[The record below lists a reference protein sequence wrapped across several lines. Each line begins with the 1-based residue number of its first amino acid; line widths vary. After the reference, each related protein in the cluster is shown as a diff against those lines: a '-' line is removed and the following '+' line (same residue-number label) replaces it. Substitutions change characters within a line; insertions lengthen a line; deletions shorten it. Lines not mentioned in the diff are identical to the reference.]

1 MNRIVINKKNNSS
14 LRMREIFRTL
24 RTNIEFTG
32 IENRVI
38 AVTSCVPGDGKST
51 VSYQL
56 ACAFAES
63 GKKVLLIDAD
73 LRKSVMVSRLKLQ
86 GQQKGLSH
94 FLSGQAEIGD
104 VLYATSEKNLYMMPS
119 GVFPV
124 NPTELLGNDRFRK
137 LLKAVKDSFQ
147 YVIVD
152 TPPLGSVIDAAVAA
166 QQCDGVILVLSANE
180 TSRNLARNV
189 VDQLQAAKVKILG
202 VVLNKL
208 NAKLNGQYGK
218 YYGAYY
224 GHYSSEEK
232 KANSSGGED
241 RSQAKA

>member
-1 MNRIVINKKNNSS
+1 MNKITINSQKRSS
-14 LRMREIFRTL
+14 LRQKEIYRTL

-32 IENRVI
+32 VENRVI
-38 AVTSCVPGDGKST
+38 AVTSCMPNDGKST
-51 VSYQL
+51 VSYNL

-63 GKKVLLIDAD
+63 GKTTLLIDAD
-73 LRKSVMVSRLKLQ
+73 LRKSVMVNRLKME

-94 FLSGQAEIGD
+94 FLSGQAEVND
-104 VLYATSEKNLYMMPS
+104 VLYSTNQKNLYMMPS

-124 NPTELLGNDRFRK
+124 NPTELLGNERFQK
-137 LLKAVKDSFQ
+137 LLKAVKESFQ

-166 QQCDGVILVLSANE
+166 QKCDGTVLVMAANG

-189 VDQLQAAKVKILG
+189 VDQLDAARVKILG
-202 VVLNKL
+202 VVLNKV
-208 NAKLNGQYGK
+208 NIRQNSQYGK

-224 GHYSSEEK
+224 GHYGSEDKIARTAEEK
-232 KANSSGGED
+232 
-241 RSQAKA
+241 QARA

>member
-1 MNRIVINKKNNSS
+1 MNKIIINNHAKSS
-14 LRMREIFRTL
+14 LRQREIYRTL

-32 IENRVI
+32 VENRVI
-38 AVTSCVPGDGKST
+38 AVTSCMPNDGKST
-51 VSYQL
+51 VAYQL

-63 GKKVLLIDAD
+63 DKKVLLIDAD
-73 LRKSVMVSRLKLQ
+73 LRKSVMVSRLKLS

-94 FLSGQAEIGD
+94 FLSGQADVGD
-104 VLYATSEKNLYMMPS
+104 VLYSTNQKNLYMMPS

-124 NPTELLGNDRFRK
+124 NPTELLGNERFHK
-137 LLKAVKDSFQ
+137 LLKAVKESFQ

-166 QQCDGVILVLSANE
+166 QKCDGAILVLSANE

-189 VDQLQAAKVKILG
+189 VDQLQAARVKILG
-202 VVLNKL
+202 AVLNKV
-208 NAKLNGQYGK
+208 NVKQNGQYGR

-224 GHYSSEEK
+224 GHYGKGEET
-232 KANSSGGED
+232 AARETGAQN
-241 RSQAKA
+241 